1 MQNIAGRKS
10 VRGIL
15 LAGGALLSSGAL
27 TYPVAAQAS
36 EKVRVYS
43 IGAQDLGNAIRQ
55 FALQTGIDVAFDPAA
70 VAGKRTKGIRG
81 RLQEE
86 AALRALLS
94 DTGLRFRRTS
104 TGYALLGTPARK
116 TSL

>member
-36 EKVRVYS
+36 EKVKVYS
-43 IGAQDLGNAIRQ
+43 IGAQDLGSAIRQ

-81 RLQEE
+81 RLPEE
-86 AALRALLS
+86 AALRAAVGYRTAVSPHL
-94 DTGLRFRRTS
+94 DGLCASRHP
-104 TGYALLGTPARK
+104 GA
-116 TSL
+116 